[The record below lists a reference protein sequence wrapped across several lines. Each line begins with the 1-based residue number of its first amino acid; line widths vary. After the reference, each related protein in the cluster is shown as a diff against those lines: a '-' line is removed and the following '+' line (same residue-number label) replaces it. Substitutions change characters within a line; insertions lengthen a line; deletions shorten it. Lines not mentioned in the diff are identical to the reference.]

1 MKGAFQYTFDDPR
14 VNARCWFDIY
24 VAISVVFVMVFLRCT
39 LNSHL
44 LLMVLVILISN
55 KFKDLF
61 RFSNSMVYWI
71 AKSCFFEI
79 SLKMLPC
86 VLMESEHDYSLH
98 IVEMFSIVFV

>member
-1 MKGAFQYTFDDPR
+1 MHDVGLIFTLL
-14 VNARCWFDIY
+14 
-24 VAISVVFVMVFLRCT
+24 MVFLRCT
-39 LNSHL
+39 LNSYL
-44 LLMVLVILISN
+44 LIMVLVILISN

-86 VLMESEHDYSLH
+86 VLMESEHDYRLH